1 MKFKGILFGTLLLA
15 SSAIV
20 FSSCDS
26 DGSNEV
32 HFLQVLKPTNVA
44 YADQETDSLSIIS
57 TNSWSYYTADTW
69 ISPREIRQSVNS
81 YRTYTY
87 PLSFSANNTGTPRL
101 ATMTID
107 SDGKNIKKISKVY
120 MQTSWLNIV
129 RPQVVLT
136 RADNT
141 ITTLYDMEHLNEL
154 KANFVYN
161 LASAAVTDSV
171 EIKLNAPSA
180 VFSTADSWIDL
191 SVEGTD
197 AAKSVTVAKLTN
209 SVGISTVKFSVEANG
224 TTSRRSGTI
233 TVKTSNGITQNITVY
248 QAGKKL

>member
-15 SSAIV
+15 SSAFV

-44 YADQETDSLSIIS
+44 YADQETDSLSILS

-69 ISPREIRQSVNS
+69 ISPKEIRQSVNS

-87 PLSFSANNTGTPRL
+87 PSSFSANNTGTPRL

-136 RADNT
+136 PADNT
-141 ITTLYDMEHLNEL
+141 ITTLYDIEHLNEL
-154 KANFVYN
+154 KANFVSRFT
-161 LASAAVTDSV
+161 SAAAGDSIQ
-171 EIKLNAPSA
+171 IKLNAS
-180 VFSTADSWIDL
+180 FADFYTDNSWIELDGETTGSINN
-191 SVEGTD
+191 SVRVL
-197 AAKSVTVAKLTN
+197 KSTN
-209 SVGISTVKFSVEANG
+209 SDGISTIRFAVEAN
-224 TTSRRSGTI
+224 TSSDRRNGKI
-233 TVKTSNGITQNITVY
+233 IVVTSNGITQEILVY
-248 QAGKKL
+248 QEGKK